1 MTQQIKLY
9 YDVMSPYS
17 WIGFEVLHRYKQ
29 KWDLDLQLCPFQILK
44 VREQSSNLP
53 KSKEKAI
60 HVGYDIARLAK
71 FYNIP
76 LKPPSNPT
84 ETLMVK
90 GTTQAQQLLTAAN
103 LELPDKVEAI
113 SRELWMRVWSRDEDI
128 TEDTSLIQ
136 ACVKIGISNE
146 NSKKLLARSKDQDVI
161 NKLEATTQEAF
172 NYGVSH
178 DHLYIATGTSYTLQ
192 IMESR
197 NQCDFFTGPSDNHH
211 HLIGR

>member
-9 YDVMSPYS
+9 YNVMSPYS

-29 KWDLDLQLCPFQILK
+29 KWDLHLQLCPFQILK
-44 VREQSSNLP
+44 VREQSNNLP

-60 HVGYDIARLAK
+60 HVGYDITRLAK

-84 ETLMVK
+84 ETLM
-90 GTTQAQQLLTAAN
+90 GQYRLSDLLTAAN

-113 SRELWMRVWSRDEDI
+113 SWMRVWSR
-128 TEDTSLIQ
+128 

-146 NSKKLLARSKDQDVI
+146 KSKKLLARCKNQDVI
-161 NKLEATTQEAF
+161 NKLKATAQEAF
-172 NYGVSH
+172 KYGVFGAPFMVVGKDNPQNIIFWGS
-178 DHLYIATGTSYTLQ
+178 DRNELIGYTLGKYPVQ
-192 IMESR
+192 VSLSV
-197 NQCDFFTGPSDNHH
+197 G
-211 HLIGR
+211 